1 MMSDVIIIGNGPAG
15 ISAALYATRAGLET
29 ILIGKDSGALE
40 KAEKI
45 ENYFGFSEPI
55 SGKNLIDNGVA
66 QAKRLGAKILKSEV
80 VGIGYN
86 DKLTVTTTQ
95 DEYSA
100 DSVIIATGY
109 QRKIPNIKGTKE
121 FEGKGISYCAICDAF
136 FYKGKDV
143 AVFGCCEY
151 ALHEALELLPIA
163 KSVTIITNGSKP
175 IDNIPPEIKVI
186 TKEVVEFLGEDAI
199 SGVKFKDETSIE
211 VSGVFVA
218 IGIAGSSDLARK
230 LGAQTE
236 GNKIVVDENMSTNI
250 PGLFAAGD
258 CTGGMLQIAKAVYE
272 GAQAGSEAVKYIRK
286 LKGE

>member
-1 MMSDVIIIGNGPAG
+1 MSDVIIIGNGPAG

-29 ILIGKDSGALE
+29 ILIGKDGGALE

-45 ENYFGFSEPI
+45 ENYFGFPEPV
-55 SGKNLIDNGVA
+55 SGKSLVESGIA

-86 DKLTVTTTQ
+86 DKLTVSTTEG
-95 DEYSA
+95 EYTA
-100 DSVIIATGY
+100 DGVIIATGY
-109 QRKIPNIKGTKE
+109 QRKIPNIKGTLE
-121 FEGKGISYCAICDAF
+121 LEGKGISYCAVCDAF

-163 KSVTIITNGSKP
+163 KSVTIIANGSKP

-199 SGVKFKDETSIE
+199 SGVKFKDGTSIE

-286 LKGE
+286 LRGV